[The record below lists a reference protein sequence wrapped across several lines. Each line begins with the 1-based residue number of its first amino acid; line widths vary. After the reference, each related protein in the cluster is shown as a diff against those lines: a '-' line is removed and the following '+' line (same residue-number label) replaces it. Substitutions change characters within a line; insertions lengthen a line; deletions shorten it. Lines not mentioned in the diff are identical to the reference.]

1 MSKPRT
7 VRAALVIALLGLIG
21 GGLISWSFASDKR
34 GEPIGDI
41 PMTSLSINTF
51 DGAWIVQKVTDV
63 DLTGIDALRFD
74 FDAGTLYGSAPCR
87 SFETTF
93 GPDVKNL
100 MFTPF
105 QIGGGMCDEQTM
117 ITERKFLQ
125 RIEHVNR
132 LEIDADGQ
140 LVMYASD
147 EPMLWAKRL
156 TK

>member
-1 MSKPRT
+1 
-7 VRAALVIALLGLIG
+7 
-21 GGLISWSFASDKR
+21 
-34 GEPIGDI
+34 
-41 PMTSLSINTF
+41 
-51 DGAWIVQKVTDV
+51 
-63 DLTGIDALRFD
+63 
-74 FDAGTLYGSAPCR
+74 
-87 SFETTF
+87 
-93 GPDVKNL
+93 